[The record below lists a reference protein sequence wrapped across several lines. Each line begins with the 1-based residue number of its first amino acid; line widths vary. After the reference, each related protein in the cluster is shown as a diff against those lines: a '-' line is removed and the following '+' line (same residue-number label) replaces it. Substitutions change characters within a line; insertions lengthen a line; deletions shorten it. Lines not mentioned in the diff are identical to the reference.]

1 LSWTFTA
8 WEDQSLPLCSSCNPG
23 GFTLNGKCR
32 ACEIG
37 KFTSTVTAA
46 TTGECARCVPGFF
59 ARKRGSMTCMGCP
72 AGWYQN
78 QLESDRCIKCTVGR
92 AQKNIGSVSCDI
104 CEAGTYSGVKA
115 QDCIV
120 CGAGKYT
127 DVEGSEICKTC
138 DSGTF
143 SEEIRQT
150 ICKECPQGYE
160 TGSPTNCRKCAA
172 GKYAIGTKTPSCTP
186 CQVGK
191 FADSIG
197 RITGCDQCSTG
208 KYAGKIGSKIC
219 KNCPGGSACNAQ
231 GSGTSCALG
240 KFKKPTLWGNCL
252 RCPAGQFTPTTGA
265 IQGCLWCPG
274 GKYTMGSAEETCLS
288 CPSEGFTGPRI
299 SYRTWPHSVI
309 MRDNWR
315 TKSVYTY
322 VVAPFAGTFN
332 IKVSTRGWYTTSIII
347 WNSPGGQWITGK
359 SEGNTQ
365 EIKLRLKEGQRA
377 KIRMKCPGT
386 FGGKTCDFDVDSR
399 LYNFKHSPGTSYCGA
414 SDMIKLGNSVS
425 TDYSQ

>member
-1 LSWTFTA
+1 
-8 WEDQSLPLCSSCNPG
+8 
-23 GFTLNGKCR
+23 
-32 ACEIG
+32 
-37 KFTSTVTAA
+37 
-46 TTGECARCVPGFF
+46 
-59 ARKRGSMTCMGCP
+59 
-72 AGWYQN
+72 
-78 QLESDRCIKCTVGR
+78 
-92 AQKNIGSVSCDI
+92 
-104 CEAGTYSGVKA
+104 
-115 QDCIV
+115 
-120 CGAGKYT
+120 
-127 DVEGSEICKTC
+127 
-138 DSGTF
+138 
-143 SEEIRQT
+143 
-150 ICKECPQGYE
+150 
-160 TGSPTNCRKCAA
+160 
-172 GKYAIGTKTPSCTP
+172 
-186 CQVGK
+186 
-191 FADSIG
+191 
-197 RITGCDQCSTG
+197 
-208 KYAGKIGSKIC
+208 
-219 KNCPGGSACNAQ
+219 
-231 GSGTSCALG
+231 
-240 KFKKPTLWGNCL
+240 
-252 RCPAGQFTPTTGA
+252 
-265 IQGCLWCPG
+265 
-274 GKYTMGSAEETCLS
+274 MGSAEETCLS

-365 EIKLRLKEGQRA
+365 EITLRLKEGQRA